1 MHWRQP
7 CVRQYNDKNQNM
19 KYIQYGVALLATLLA
34 LPIQTHAQGNEQSPE
49 LHIQQNS
56 PESFIGKSND
66 FSMTEFKV
74 PDESSVKDIVWNFGD
89 GARAVGGAV
98 RHIYERSGIYTVR
111 LSIITEKGNVFE
123 STEHIRIFSRVILLL
138 ADESL
143 SEEEIASKKEYASQ
157 SDVLLLALH
166 ASPGGPEVVTEQL
179 LTNQLIEAREAIKK
193 TSVIIVQTS
202 GSVGSNVLSK
212 FAQHIK
218 QASDTSPEDLSIA
231 DKGIIMLSGTPFGV
245 LAPAAQSVF
254 NQLKPSYVLLSK
266 PNVLDTILKPLS
278 QEDVKRTIVESNIGH
293 RLLGEFSART
303 IRDISVTNFMSFGIN
318 YLVNKGIP
326 INSITLILMLPVIA
340 TILAFSRQVIGMK
353 AFGIV
358 TPAMTTLSFLVLG
371 LQYGLIILL
380 AILASGSI
388 TRIAMRRFHLLYL
401 PRMALVLTGAS
412 IAILLVFGLAAA
424 TDNTALASFSI
435 FPILILA
442 LLAEE
447 FIALQFKSGA
457 KNALTVT
464 AWTLTLSI
472 GCYFIVSWQLLRT
485 LFVSYPEI
493 ALLAIPINILLGRWT
508 GLRLTEYLRFRR
520 LLRYM
525 Q

>member
-1 MHWRQP
+1 
-7 CVRQYNDKNQNM
+7 M
-19 KYIQYGVALLATLLA
+19 KQIQYTAALWVTLSM
-34 LPIQTHAQGNEQSPE
+34 LPFSSFAQENTQLPTI
-49 LHIQQNS
+49 HIQQS
-56 PESFIGKSND
+56 SSQSFVGKSND
-66 FSMTEFKV
+66 FSVREAALPGEPGAK
-74 PDESSVKDIVWNFGD
+74 EIVWSFGD
-89 GARAVGGAV
+89 GTRATGDTV
-98 RHIYERSGIYTVR
+98 RHIYERPGTYTIRV
-111 LSIITEKGNVFE
+111 SVITEKGSVIEN
-123 STEHIRIFSRVILLL
+123 TDHIRIFSHIALIL

-143 SEEEIASKKEYASQ
+143 PKDQITTKQELASEQ
-157 SDVLLLALH
+157 DLLLVVLQAI
-166 ASPGGPEVVTEQL
+166 PGATEVVTEQL

-193 TSVIIVQTS
+193 SPIIIVQTS
-202 GSVGSNVLSK
+202 GSVGSNVLSR

-218 QASDTSPEDLSIA
+218 QASDTSPEDLSIS
-231 DKGIIMLSGTPFGV
+231 DKGIIMLSDTPFGV
-245 LAPAAQSVF
+245 LAPTSQSTF
-254 NQLKPSYVLLSK
+254 NQLRPGYILLSK
-266 PNVLDTILKPLS
+266 PQALDILLKPLS
-278 QEDVKRTIVESNIGH
+278 AEEAKQTIVGSLIGH

-303 IRDISVTNFMSFGIN
+303 IRDISVTNFISFGVN

-340 TILAFSRQVIGMK
+340 TILSFSRQVIGIK

-371 LQYGLIILL
+371 LPYGLIIFS
-380 AILASGSI
+380 AILASGSF
-388 TRIAMRRFHLLYL
+388 TRMLMRQFHLLYL

-412 IAILLVFGLAAA
+412 IAILLVFGLGAA

-447 FIALQFKSGA
+447 FIALQFKAGA
-457 KNALTVT
+457 KSALTVT
-464 AWTLTLSI
+464 AWTLALSI

-493 ALLAIPINILLGRWT
+493 VLLAIPMNILLGKWT
-508 GLRLTEYLRFRR
+508 GLRLTEYIRFRR